1 MRLLALAGM
10 VCLASSSSLAQS
22 GAPRPFQEKGSQ
34 PQTVKGLVTAQRID
48 SEIELRAKK
57 RQEAQSR
64 PLERMSRYYIFYP
77 RDLAEFNALA
87 RYSVLLLT
95 VISQQPEELPLKRV
109 YIRTVDQEIP
119 LLQVSSWRSNVDQRL
134 LTRQIYRPHR
144 EDGFYLFP
152 TSAVFHIGQ
161 VQADFAVNRVAKPV
175 FELPIEHHFHDR
187 VSRFQNLEPRPDAL
201 PHLGALQALIRRK
214 TSGIPV
220 PVSLP
225 EAAAPSWQGAEPNKS
240 NN

>member
-1 MRLLALAGM
+1 M
-10 VCLASSSSLAQS
+10 VCLASSSSLAQN
-22 GAPRPFQEKGSQ
+22 GAPRPFQEKGSHA
-34 PQTVKGLVTAQRID
+34 QTIKGLVTAQRID

-57 RQEAQSR
+57 RQEAQGK

-119 LLQVSSWRSNVDQRL
+119 LLRLSSWRSNVDQKL
-134 LTRQIYRPHR
+134 LAREIYGRTYR

-152 TSAVFHIGQ
+152 TTAVFRIGQ

-175 FELPIEHHFHDR
+175 LELPIEHHLHDR
-187 VSRFQNLEPRPDAL
+187 VSRFQNVDPRPDVL
-201 PHLGALQALIRRK
+201 PHLGTLQALIRRK

-225 EAAAPSWQGAEPNKS
+225 EAAAPGWQGAEPNKS